1 MAKQIIY
8 IIYETDVYRQTGITC
23 VFGDLGRAKSYLKR
37 RAKAWTNDETELKEA
52 LEDIN
57 KVTDTDL
64 LNDEDFYLQLDDL
77 GVTYYLHREPVL

>member
-8 IIYETDVYRQTGITC
+8 IIYETNTYMQTSITC
-23 VFGDLGRAKSYLKR
+23 VFGRLLSAKGYLKH
-37 RAKAWTNDETELKEA
+37 RARNWINDETILEKT

-57 KVTDTDL
+57 KVTDADL
-64 LNDEDFYLQLDDL
+64 LDYEDFFLQLDDL